1 MSSPQADL
9 VIFDCDGVL
18 IDSEIIAAR
27 VEAKLLTEAGV
38 AIAAEEIMERYSG
51 LNFGEMM
58 KDIERNADVP
68 LSASMLDQC
77 EKQIDEKLKK
87 VKILPGAMALVA
99 GLKTPKCV
107 CSNSASYRLANTLKL
122 TGLKPL
128 FGDNIFSSR
137 DVGTKKPK
145 PAPDVFTFA
154 IEKFGADPS
163 KTIVVEDSVH
173 GVEGARKAGAR
184 VVGYTGASHIQ
195 PGHADRLT
203 EAGAET
209 VINRLADLPEVIE
222 ALMIWTDDVGF

>member
-27 VEAKLLTEAGV
+27 VEAKLLTEAG
-38 AIAAEEIMERYSG
+38 ATITAEEIMERYSG
-51 LNFGEMM
+51 LNFAEMM
-58 KDIERNADVP
+58 KDIERNANVP

-87 VKILPGAMALVA
+87 VKILPGALQVVAAL
-99 GLKTPKCV
+99 KPPKCV
-107 CSNSASYRLANTLKL
+107 CSNSASYRLNNTLTL

-128 FGDNIFSSR
+128 FDGNIFSSR

-145 PAPDVFTFA
+145 PAPDVFNYA
-154 IEKFGADPS
+154 IEKFSADPK
-163 KTIVVEDSVH
+163 KTIVLEDSVH
-173 GVEGARKAGAR
+173 GVEGAKAGAR
-184 VVGYTGASHIQ
+184 VVGYTGGSHSQ

-209 VINRLADLPEVIE
+209 VINRLTDLPEVID
-222 ALMIWTDDVGF
+222 ALMIWNDDVGF